1 MASSEE
7 MSFINNDTP
16 DKIKM
21 EVSTFPSMPRVG
33 IKLRKALL
41 KETDVS
47 ITEIEEILRHDPG
60 LAANVLRVANSA
72 YFGLSTKVGSL
83 KQAVM
88 LLGVKRFAQIAI
100 SACMSKTMEKAV
112 EGYNLS
118 PGELW
123 LHSIAV
129 SNTAEALAKD
139 RKFAETD
146 DVFTPALL
154 HDMGK
159 LVLGKFV
166 KEELQKIES
175 IAAKGVSLDI
185 AEHMVLGTDH
195 AEIGALIL
203 AKWFFPIDIVNAVRW
218 HHNPESKKNSNLQ
231 SDIVY
236 LSNQM
241 CQSNADIDS
250 ASRQFA
256 MPSSV
261 VLKRLGIKLD
271 QYKTMAEKAHSWM
284 KKLSDTLTFD

>member
-7 MSFINNDTP
+7 VSTINNDIP
-16 DKIKM
+16 DKITM
-21 EVSTFPSMPRVG
+21 EVSTFPSMPRAG
-33 IKLRKALL
+33 LKLRALL
-41 KETDVS
+41 NKVDV
-47 ITEIEEILRHDPG
+47 TVNEIEEILRHDPG
-60 LAANVLRVANSA
+60 LATNVLRLANSA
-72 YFGLSTKVGSL
+72 FFGLSTKVGSL
-83 KQAVM
+83 KQAVI
-88 LLGVKRFAQIAI
+88 LLGVKRFAQIAV
-100 SACMSKTMEKAV
+100 SACMSKTMEQAV
-112 EGYNLS
+112 EGYDLS

-129 SNTAEALAKD
+129 SNTAEALAKN
-139 RKFAETD
+139 RKIAETD

-159 LVLGKFV
+159 LILGKFV

-175 IAAKGVSLDI
+175 ITSNAVPLDV

-203 AKWFFPIDIVNAVRW
+203 AKWSFPIDIVNAVRW
-218 HHNPESKKNSNLQ
+218 HHNPEAIKNSNMQ

-236 LSNQM
+236 LSNHV
-241 CQSNADIDS
+241 CQSNADSDS
-250 ASRQFA
+250 ASGQHA

-271 QYKTMAEKAHSWM
+271 QYEKMAEKAHSWM

>member
-7 MSFINNDTP
+7 MSLINNDIP

-33 IKLRKALL
+33 IKLRRALL
-41 KETDVS
+41 NEDDVS

-60 LAANVLRVANSA
+60 LATNVLRVANSA

-88 LLGVKRFAQIAI
+88 LLGVKRFAQIAV

-112 EGYNLS
+112 EGYDLS

-139 RKFAETD
+139 RKIVETD
-146 DVFTPALL
+146 DVFTPALI

-166 KEELQKIES
+166 KEELQKIKS
-175 IAAKGVSLDI
+175 ITSNAVPLDI

-218 HHNPESKKNSNLQ
+218 HHNPERIKNSNMQ

-241 CQSNADIDS
+241 CQSNADSDS
-250 ASRQFA
+250 ASGQFA

-271 QYKTMAEKAHSWM
+271 QYEAMAEKAHSWM